1 VLFLAQHFQTNYN
14 TIGFLEGDK
23 MSKKDQKCCEG
34 NVCSKNSGV
43 VFKVPEEIPPVTGVR
58 PCGAQVL
65 LELLTVQEM
74 MGTKLILKNNTQAHA
89 EYQAYVIAAGP
100 TIDLSI
106 YGFKVG
112 DRVLLSGNGTPVPN
126 YDNTE
131 RERILMDPFAI
142 KAVLT

>member
-1 VLFLAQHFQTNYN
+1 MA
-14 TIGFLEGDK
+14 
-23 MSKKDQKCCEG
+23 KKDEKKSGCENEKCACP
-34 NVCSKNSGV
+34 NTTT
-43 VFKVPEEIPPVTGVR
+43 FKVPEEIPAVTAVK

-142 KAVLT
+142 KAVLI

>member
-1 VLFLAQHFQTNYN
+1 MAKKEEKCE
-14 TIGFLEGDK
+14 EGTCCK
-23 MSKKDQKCCEG
+23 SK
-34 NVCSKNSGV
+34 CSGP
-43 VFKVPEEIPPVTGVR
+43 FKVPDEIPPVTGVK

-74 MGTKLILKNNTQAHA
+74 MGTKLILKNNQQSHA

-126 YDNTE
+126 YDNGE

>member
-1 VLFLAQHFQTNYN
+1 MAKKEEKCDEGTCCKSKGN
-14 TIGFLEGDK
+14 T
-23 MSKKDQKCCEG
+23 Q
-34 NVCSKNSGV
+34 
-43 VFKVPEEIPPVTGVR
+43 FKVPEEIPPVNGVK
-58 PCGAQVL
+58 PCGAQIL

-74 MGTKLILKNNTQAHA
+74 MGTKLILKNNSQSHA

-126 YDNTE
+126 YDNAE